1 MITVEEISKMP
12 YFDFLAHL
20 DENNRPPG
28 GKDTLRLLVKNT
40 FLSEKS
46 NVLVVACNSGY
57 STFEVAHLSKCKITG
72 LDINKK
78 AIETAHKFLKQYHS
92 DIKDRVNFVVGDG
105 SKLPFKNNSFDLTF
119 SAGGTAFIPDFKKA
133 LREYERVTK
142 PWGFVSDII
151 FFNHTRPPKKL
162 LNKINNLIGTNFQ
175 YWPMEYWIEQYKK
188 TGLEIYYYVHEKLK
202 PASEKKLNEYCH
214 YLVNQKDWDKKVKEI
229 AFKRL
234 YFLMDLF
241 NENHKYLSYGVFIMR
256 KRPYPEVTLF

>member
-1 MITVEEISKMP
+1 MMTVNEIEKMP

-20 DENNRPPG
+20 DEHNRPPG
-28 GKDTLRLLVKNT
+28 GKDTLRLLVQNAFIT
-40 FLSEKS
+40 EKS

-72 LDINKK
+72 LDINKE
-78 AIETAHKFLKQYHS
+78 AIKTAGKFLKKYHQ
-92 DIKDRVNFVVGDG
+92 DLKGKVNFVVGDG
-105 SKLPFKNNSFDLTF
+105 SMLPFKDNSYDVTF

-142 PWGFVSDII
+142 PWGFVADII
-151 FFNHTRPPKKL
+151 FFNHSKAPDSV
-162 LNKINNLIGTNFQ
+162 LNNINTLIGTNFKHRT
-175 YWPMEYWIEQYKK
+175 MEYWIEQYKN
-188 TGLEIYYYVHEKLK
+188 TGLEVYYYVHEKLT
-202 PASEKKLNEYCH
+202 PASKEKITDYCH
-214 YLVNQKDWDKKVKEI
+214 SLVDQKDWSDDVKKI

-234 YFLMDLF
+234 YLLMDLF